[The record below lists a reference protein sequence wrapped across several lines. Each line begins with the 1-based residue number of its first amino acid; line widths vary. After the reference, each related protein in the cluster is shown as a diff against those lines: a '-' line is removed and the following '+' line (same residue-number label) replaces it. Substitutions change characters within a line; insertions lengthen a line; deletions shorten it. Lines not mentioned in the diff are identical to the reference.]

1 MKNDLNF
8 AQKSTTWLKY
18 QCRSVPD
25 PAAIRESRTILNG
38 LEIHQSLRVTPTK
51 PTSTLSWVSFS
62 SFLSFLSFDFGLI
75 RYQNWGTSQYFG
87 RNLGNEESTKYMLF
101 KRTTHPTH
109 SFETEVPLVKRLPPD
124 GGSGRHQCQVVIQLR
139 SGPGARHSK
148 MIELPLHHL
157 TTASQL

>member
-18 QCRSVPD
+18 QCRSVRD

-62 SFLSFLSFDFGLI
+62 SFLSFLSFDFG
-75 RYQNWGTSQYFG
+75 
-87 RNLGNEESTKYMLF
+87 
-101 KRTTHPTH
+101 
-109 SFETEVPLVKRLPPD
+109 
-124 GGSGRHQCQVVIQLR
+124 
-139 SGPGARHSK
+139 
-148 MIELPLHHL
+148 
-157 TTASQL
+157 